1 LASTTIAEA
10 EEAYVNN
17 LSHISSKQVFA
28 LLGECKLPRMQE
40 EVFLLIVRA
49 TIEVK

>member
-1 LASTTIAEA
+1 LANTAITEA
-10 EEAYVNN
+10 EDAYVNN

-28 LLGECKLPRMQE
+28 LFGDCKLQRMQE
-40 EVFLLIVRA
+40 EEFLLIVRA

>member
-1 LASTTIAEA
+1 MAQAGD
-10 EEAYVNN
+10 AYVNN
-17 LSHISSKQVFA
+17 LSHISSRQVFA
-28 LLGECKLPRMQE
+28 LFSDCKLQRMQE